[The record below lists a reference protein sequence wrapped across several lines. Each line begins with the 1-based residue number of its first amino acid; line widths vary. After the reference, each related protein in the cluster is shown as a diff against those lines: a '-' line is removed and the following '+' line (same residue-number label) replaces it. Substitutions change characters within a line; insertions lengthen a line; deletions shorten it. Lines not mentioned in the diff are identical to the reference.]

1 MMIHWLLCLTS
12 SVFRLRSAKSQ
23 GFANQLLLLL
33 LLLILLLQCYCYC
46 YLTRS
51 AFRLRSPKSQPFVNE
66 LLLLI
71 DVGLLSVLLFLQGF
85 FQFLLFLSHL
95 SFHGS
100 GTAQQVI
107 VWPIQNILFGL
118 EAKQNISLRPLWC
131 VLTSLVCFDL
141 FGVFWP
147 LWCVLASLVCSDL
160 FGVFWQPSLML
171 QLIRFCPRSR
181 KKTQNLNDTFRTCET
196 QFTKMRNIKILRTQK
211 KKEMLKC
218 VS

>member
-51 AFRLRSPKSQPFVNE
+51 AFRLRFPKSQPFVNE

-71 DVGLLSVLLFLQGF
+71 DVGLLSVLLFLQVF

-118 EAKQNISLRPLWC
+118 ETKQNISLRPLWC
-131 VLTSLVCFDL
+131 VFT
-141 FGVFWP
+141 
-147 LWCVLASLVCSDL
+147 ALVCSDL